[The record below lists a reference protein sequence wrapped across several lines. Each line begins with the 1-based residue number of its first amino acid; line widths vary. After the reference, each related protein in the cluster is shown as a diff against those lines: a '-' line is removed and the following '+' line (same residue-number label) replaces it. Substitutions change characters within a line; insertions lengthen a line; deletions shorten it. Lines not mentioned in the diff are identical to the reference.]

1 MISIKISIYKLF
13 VIGLFSVFLYGCPVF
28 SEKTIVDNGPLPDS
42 AKLVVPYKNG
52 EDYKFKF
59 SNGLVINFTAERE
72 IVDAIDNGC
81 AECFNF
87 EQHYQR
93 DIIKLIPDYP
103 LFDISFEINNLDTTE
118 ISCDLVIGNNYYYIP
133 TNEQKTS
140 YIEQFD
146 SLLIDSV
153 FYKNVFKLYPN
164 YFNNKQTLTDSLYY
178 NYKFGILKLIKSNN
192 ETYTILP

>member
-1 MISIKISIYKLF
+1 MISFKTYIFKLF
-13 VIGLFSVFLYGCPVF
+13 VIALISIFIYGCPVIP
-28 SEKTIVDNGPLPDS
+28 KTIVDNGPLPDS
-42 AKLVVPYKNG
+42 VRLVVPYMNG
-52 EDYKFKF
+52 ENYKFQY

-72 IVDAIDNGC
+72 IIDDIDYGC

-93 DIIKLIPDYP
+93 DIIKLTPDYP

-118 ISCDLVIGNNYYYIP
+118 IHCEINIGNRYYNIP
-133 TNEQKTS
+133 TNEQQTRH
-140 YIEQFD
+140 IEQLD

-153 FYKNVFKLYPN
+153 FYKNVFKLYTN
-164 YFNNKQTLTDSLYY
+164 YSINNQNLTDSLYY

-192 ETYTILP
+192 EIYTILP